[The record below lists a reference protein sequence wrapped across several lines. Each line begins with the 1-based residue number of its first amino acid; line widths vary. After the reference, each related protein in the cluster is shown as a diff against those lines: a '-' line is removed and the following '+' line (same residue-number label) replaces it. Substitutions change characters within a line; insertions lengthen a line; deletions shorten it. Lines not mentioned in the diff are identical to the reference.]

1 MATIFNTNVYDSH
14 ASPPGGDIASIYTQA
29 SIDDQLEVGT
39 VEYDKAGLVVKT
51 HMINKL
57 PLANANYDWRLTSN
71 ANQRK
76 IFQKMVGY
84 DPQNDARGTTNKES
98 VPEPPMRDI
107 NPVIAQK
114 RTRDR
119 QRKNAAYH
127 RSTHNMTKET
137 MNGVMDQR
145 SLFKNGHDMRPF
157 DQRLPVG
164 SNLVPNCTRRSLIE
178 RERVPDAKTAQHALE
193 LPSAM
198 GVVTAKV
205 RRTKLPERETTRSSL
220 PSQEEAETVHLGE
233 WNQRHLT
240 SMRGNDAS
248 ESITRVQVQVEATTS
263 RDQQLDKLMHK
274 SYDILFLPTM
284 DASGAEPIAGG
295 AFDVRNAHH
304 TLIDCR
310 RDDLPTSY
318 PANRKESLVQDGLQ
332 LHVGD
337 GRHPPNRTEYS
348 EAHFVKRKQ
357 SELEMKNINGNIY
370 DHVPT
375 KIMTETE
382 TDPNRIHNVLVFDTP
397 TGVGD
402 LGARDRLP
410 HADGPACIGQLS
422 KWKNERIF
430 GYDAPIVK
438 HGVNIMHATNLGVQ
452 TKKAKPRLGA
462 NLTLRPHSTTHYIV
476 GPDDRDTSSF

>member
-14 ASPPGGDIASIYTQA
+14 ASPPGGDIASIYTQPV
-29 SIDDQLEVGT
+29 IDDQLEVGT
-39 VEYDKAGLVVKT
+39 IEYDKAGLAVKT

-57 PLANANYDWRLTSN
+57 PLANANYDWRVASN

-76 IFQKMVGY
+76 TFQKLVGY
-84 DPQNDARGTTNKES
+84 DSNTDARGTTNKES
-98 VPEPPMRDI
+98 VPEPPTRDI
-107 NPVIAQK
+107 DPVIAQQ
-114 RTRDR
+114 RTRER
-119 QRKNAAYH
+119 QRKNLVYH
-127 RSTHNMTKET
+127 KSTHNMTKET
-137 MNGVMDQR
+137 MNGVMDQN
-145 SLFKNGHDMRPF
+145 SIFNKGHDMRPF
-157 DQRLPVG
+157 DKRLPVG

-178 RERVPDAKTAQHALE
+178 RERAPDAKTAQHALE
-193 LPSAM
+193 LPSKL
-198 GVVTAKV
+198 GIVTAKF
-205 RRTKLPERETTRSSL
+205 RPTKLPERETTRSSL

-233 WNQRHLT
+233 WNQRHLS

-263 RDQQLDKLMHK
+263 RDQQLDTLTYKT
-274 SYDILFLPTM
+274 YDIVFLPTT
-284 DASGAEPIAGG
+284 DGSGAEPIEGG
-295 AFDVRNAHH
+295 AFDVRIAHH
-304 TLIDCR
+304 TLIDMR
-310 RDDLPTSY
+310 RDDLPTCD
-318 PANRKESLVQDGLQ
+318 PANRKESLVQDGLK

-337 GRHPPNRTEYS
+337 GRHPPNRTEYA
-348 EAHFVKRKQ
+348 EADFVKRKQ

-375 KIMTETE
+375 KITTETE
-382 TDPNRIHNVLVFDTP
+382 TDPNRIHNAISFDTP

-410 HADGPACIGQLS
+410 RADGPASIEKLS
-422 KWKNERIF
+422 DRKLERIF